1 MKKLLLLVLI
11 VLVVFAVLNRDRIYV
26 RDPLASVTR
35 DAVAESGVQVY
46 INHNNDVLL
55 EHDTAPAYMTLLQHG
70 QPVGAPRL
78 LPCIHFMACLT
89 DAAIQPVLVLSR
101 AAHIESMTSAQVAF
115 RDDQGR
121 EAVVTLH

>member
-26 RDPLASVTR
+26 RDPLAVVTR
-35 DAVAESGVQVY
+35 DGVAESGVQVF

-55 EHDTAPAYMTLLQHG
+55 EHDAVPAYVTLLQHG
-70 QPVGAPRL
+70 QPVGAPKL
-78 LPCIHFMACLT
+78 LPCIHFVACLT
-89 DAAIQPVLVLSR
+89 DAAVQPVLVSNR
-101 AAHIESMTSAQVAF
+101 AAHIESMSSAQVTF
-115 RDDQGR
+115 RDDKDR